1 MHWREN
7 VRRSNSGIVLIGLVG
22 ITVVVLFLVF
32 LSFSKESDKDLYLRD
47 VKEVESVNS
56 LMIETNFH
64 EQLIN
69 ALKSEGYQ
77 PTGSIAYTIFSMEE
91 KEITIVLFGLDSS
104 KRNAEKYIQDLT
116 NNLST
121 SLGLGKFEVKVRE
134 DKD

>member
-1 MHWREN
+1 M
-7 VRRSNSGIVLIGLVG
+7 RRSNSGIVLIGLVG

>member
-1 MHWREN
+1 M
-7 VRRSNSGIVLIGLVG
+7 RRSNSGIVLLGLLV

-32 LSFSKESDKDLYLRD
+32 FTFTKESDQDLFLRD
-47 VKEVESVNS
+47 VKEVETVNS
-56 LMIETNFH
+56 LMVETNFH

-104 KRNAEKYIQDLT
+104 KKQAEKYIQDLS
-116 NNLST
+116 NQLST
-121 SLGLGKFEVKVRE
+121 SLGLGKFDVTIRE

>member
-1 MHWREN
+1 
-7 VRRSNSGIVLIGLVG
+7 
-22 ITVVVLFLVF
+22 
-32 LSFSKESDKDLYLRD
+32 
-47 VKEVESVNS
+47 
-56 LMIETNFH
+56 MIETNFH

-104 KRNAEKYIQDLT
+104 KKQAEKYIQDLS
-116 NNLST
+116 NQLST
-121 SLGLGKFEVKVRE
+121 SVGLGKFEVTIRE